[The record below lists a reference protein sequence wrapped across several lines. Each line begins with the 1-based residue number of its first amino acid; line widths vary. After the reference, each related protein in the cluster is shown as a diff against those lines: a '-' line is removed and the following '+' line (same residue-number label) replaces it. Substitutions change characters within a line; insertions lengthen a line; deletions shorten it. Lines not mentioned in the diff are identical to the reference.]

1 MSTPVKISIL
11 TATFN
16 SSAVLRRLYAS
27 LEAQTYREF
36 EWIVVDGRSSD
47 ATINLLTDWAS
58 RQSWIKFIS
67 EPDFGVYDAL
77 NKGLHRASGE
87 YYLVVGSDDELNPE
101 ALRLY
106 ADAVAD
112 GDCDVVLANVL
123 KDDRVAGGFCPS
135 RGWLGHQQVFRG
147 SHSVGMLFKKSLHDR
162 YGDYSNRF
170 PMLAD
175 GYFLKKLLRSPDVRF
190 VQAGFVA
197 GRFCT
202 RGISSTGKLQSL
214 AETWQIQMLTERNK
228 MLQVLIFIAKIVLRL
243 PRL

>member
-1 MSTPVKISIL
+1 MATPVKISII

-16 SSAVLRRLYAS
+16 SSAVLRCLYAS

-36 EWIVVDGRSSD
+36 EWIVVDGCSSD
-47 ATINLLTDWAS
+47 GTINLLTDWTS
-58 RQSWIKFIS
+58 RQSWIKFTS
-67 EPDFGVYDAL
+67 ERDFGIYDAL
-77 NKGLHRASGE
+77 NKGLRRASGD

-101 ALRLY
+101 AMRLY
-106 ADAVAD
+106 ADAVAED
-112 GDCDVVLANVL
+112 RFDVVLANVA
-123 KDDRVAGGFCPS
+123 KDDCVSGGFFPS

-147 SHSVGMLFKKSLHDR
+147 SHSVGMLFRKSLHDR

-175 GYFLKKLLRSPDVRF
+175 GYFLKRLLRSRDVRF
-190 VQAGFVA
+190 FQADFVA

-202 RGISSTGKLQSL
+202 SGLSSTGKLQSL

-228 MLQVLIFIAKIVLRL
+228 TFQVLIFIAKIVLRL